1 MVCPMTLN
9 TLSTQFS
16 TLDAIAVA
24 VIVLA
29 WIITTHLIENPP
41 KNHPSVSR
49 LMAFYRQEWM
59 VHYVER
65 NVRVFDAQI
74 MGNLRQSTAFFAS
87 SSMIAIGAL
96 VALIGNTDQIAG
108 VTRDLTQSAEPALVL
123 ELKLVLVLL
132 FIGNAF
138 LKFVW
143 SHRLFGYC
151 SVLMAAVP
159 NDAEHP
165 AALSRAQKAGAINI
179 TASRSFNRGIRAIYF
194 ALAAICWILGPLAL
208 LLAVM
213 VTVIVLGRREFASQ
227 SRAALLKEP
236 R

>member
-1 MVCPMTLN
+1 MTTNML
-9 TLSTQFS
+9 LAQFS
-16 TLDAIAVA
+16 TLDFIAVLT
-24 VIVLA
+24 ILA
-29 WIITTHLIENPP
+29 AWALATHLIENPP
-41 KNHPSVSR
+41 KNRPSVSR

-59 VHYVER
+59 VHYVQRET
-65 NVRVFDAQI
+65 RVFDAQI

-87 SSMIAIGAL
+87 SSMIAIGGL

-108 VTRDLTQSAEPALVL
+108 VTKDLTQTAEPASVL

-159 NDAEHP
+159 NDASDP
-165 AALSRAQKAGAINI
+165 TALSRAKKAGTINI

-194 ALAAICWILGPLAL
+194 GLAAAAWILGPVML
-208 LLAVM
+208 LLGVL

-227 SRAALLKEP
+227 SRAALLQEP

>member
-1 MVCPMTLN
+1 MTPNML
-9 TLSTQFS
+9 LAQFS
-16 TLDAIAVA
+16 TLDFIAVLT
-24 VIVLA
+24 ILLA
-29 WIITTHLIENPP
+29 WALTTHLIENPP
-41 KNHPSVSR
+41 KNRPSVSH

-59 VHYVER
+59 VHYVTRE
-65 NVRVFDAQI
+65 VRVFDAQI

-87 SSMIAIGAL
+87 SSMIAIGGL

-108 VTRDLTQSAEPALVL
+108 VTKDLTQTAEPASVL

-159 NDAEHP
+159 NDAKDP
-165 AALSRAQKAGAINI
+165 TALSRAKKAGTINI

-194 ALAAICWILGPLAL
+194 GLAAAAWILGPVML
-208 LLAVM
+208 LLGVL
-213 VTVIVLGRREFASQ
+213 VTVVVLGRREFASQ
-227 SRAALLKEP
+227 SRAALLQEP

>member
-1 MVCPMTLN
+1 MIKDTL
-9 TLSTQFS
+9 LAQFT
-16 TLDAIAVA
+16 TLDFIAVLA
-24 VIVLA
+24 ILLA
-29 WIITTHLIENPP
+29 WAMTTHLIENPT
-41 KNHPSVSR
+41 KNRPSVSR

-59 VHYVER
+59 VHYVARE
-65 NVRVFDAQI
+65 VRVFDAQI

-87 SSMIAIGAL
+87 SSMIAIGGL

-108 VTRDLTQSAEPALVL
+108 VTEDLTQTAEPASVL
-123 ELKLVLVLL
+123 GLKLVLVLL

-159 NDAEHP
+159 NDAKDP
-165 AALSRAQKAGAINI
+165 TALSRAKKAGTINI
-179 TASRSFNRGIRAIYF
+179 TASRSFNRGVRAIYF
-194 ALAAICWILGPLAL
+194 GLAAAAWILGPVML
-208 LLAVM
+208 LLGVL
-213 VTVIVLGRREFASQ
+213 VTVVVLGRREFASQ
-227 SRAALLKEP
+227 SRAALLQEP

>member
-1 MVCPMTLN
+1 MTPNIL
-9 TLSTQFS
+9 LAQFS
-16 TLDAIAVA
+16 TLDFIAVLTIL
-24 VIVLA
+24 VA
-29 WIITTHLIENPP
+29 WALTTHLIENPP

-87 SSMIAIGAL
+87 SSMIAIGGL

-108 VTRDLTQSAEPALVL
+108 VTKDLTQTAEPASVL

-159 NDAEHP
+159 NDAKDP
-165 AALSRAQKAGAINI
+165 TALSRAKKAGTINI

-194 ALAAICWILGPLAL
+194 GLAAAAWILGPVML
-208 LLAVM
+208 LLGVL
-213 VTVIVLGRREFASQ
+213 VTVVVLGRREFASQ
-227 SRAALLKEP
+227 SRAALLQEP

>member
-1 MVCPMTLN
+1 MTKDML
-9 TLSTQFS
+9 LAQFS
-16 TLDAIAVA
+16 TLDFIAILA
-24 VIVLA
+24 IFLA
-29 WIITTHLIENPP
+29 WALTTHLIENPP
-41 KNHPSVSR
+41 KNRPSVSR

-59 VHYVER
+59 VHYVARE
-65 NVRVFDAQI
+65 VRVFDAQI

-87 SSMIAIGAL
+87 SSMIAIGGL

-108 VTRDLTQSAEPALVL
+108 VTKDLTQTAEPASVL

-159 NDAEHP
+159 NDANDP
-165 AALSRAQKAGAINI
+165 TALSRAKKAGTINI

-194 ALAAICWILGPLAL
+194 GLAAAAWILGPVML
-208 LLAVM
+208 LLGVL

-227 SRAALLKEP
+227 SRAALLQEP

>member
-1 MVCPMTLN
+1 MTLD
-9 TLSTQFS
+9 LLFAQFS
-16 TLDAIAVA
+16 SLDAVA
-24 VIVLA
+24 VTVTLIA
-29 WIITTHLIENPP
+29 WVGTTHFIENPP
-41 KNHPSVSR
+41 KKHPSVSR

-87 SSMIAIGAL
+87 SSMIAIGGL
-96 VALIGNTDQIAG
+96 VALIGNTEEIAG
-108 VTRDLTQSAEPALVL
+108 ITKDLTQSAEPASVL

-159 NDAEHP
+159 NDP
-165 AALSRAQKAGAINI
+165 KDPTALSRANKAGAINI

-194 ALAAICWILGPLAL
+194 GLAAAAWLLGPIL
-208 LLAVM
+208 LLLGVL

-227 SRAALLKEP
+227 SRAALLQEP

>member
-1 MVCPMTLN
+1 MTFAML
-9 TLSTQFS
+9 TAQF
-16 TLDAIAVA
+16 TALDAVA
-24 VIVLA
+24 VATILLA
-29 WIITTHLIENPP
+29 WVATTHLIENPP

-65 NVRVFDAQI
+65 DVRVFDAQI

-87 SSMIAIGAL
+87 SSMIAIGGL
-96 VALIGNTDQIAG
+96 VALIGNTERIAG
-108 VTRDLTQSAEPALVL
+108 VAKDLTQVAEPASVL

-159 NDAEHP
+159 NDPSHP
-165 AALSRAQKAGAINI
+165 AALSRAQKAGTINI

-194 ALAAICWILGPLAL
+194 GLAAAAWLLGPVML
-208 LLAVM
+208 LMGVL

-227 SRAALLKEP
+227 SRAALLQEP

>member
-1 MVCPMTLN
+1 MLIA
-9 TLSTQFS
+9 QFS
-16 TLDAIAVA
+16 RLDAAAVLTTL
-24 VIVLA
+24 LA
-29 WIITTHLIENPP
+29 WFATTHLIENPP
-41 KNHPSVSR
+41 KNRPSVSR

-87 SSMIAIGAL
+87 SSMIAIGGL

-108 VTRDLTQSAEPALVL
+108 VTKDLTQTAEPEFVL
-123 ELKLVLVLL
+123 ELKLVLILV

-151 SVLMAAVP
+151 AVLMAAVP
-159 NDAEHP
+159 NDANHP

-194 ALAAICWILGPLAL
+194 GLAAAAWLLGPIMLML
-208 LLAVM
+208 GVC

-227 SRAALLKEP
+227 SRAVLLQEP

>member
-1 MVCPMTLN
+1 MTIDMLIA
-9 TLSTQFS
+9 QFS
-16 TLDAIAVA
+16 RLDAAAVLTTL
-24 VIVLA
+24 LA
-29 WIITTHLIENPP
+29 WFATTHLIENPP
-41 KNHPSVSR
+41 KNRPSVSR

-87 SSMIAIGAL
+87 SSMIAIGGL

-108 VTRDLTQSAEPALVL
+108 VTKDLTQTAEPEFVL
-123 ELKLVLVLL
+123 ELKLVLILV

-151 SVLMAAVP
+151 AVLMAAVP
-159 NDAEHP
+159 NDANHP

-194 ALAAICWILGPLAL
+194 GLAAAAWLLGPIMLML
-208 LLAVM
+208 GVC

-227 SRAALLKEP
+227 SRAVLLQEP